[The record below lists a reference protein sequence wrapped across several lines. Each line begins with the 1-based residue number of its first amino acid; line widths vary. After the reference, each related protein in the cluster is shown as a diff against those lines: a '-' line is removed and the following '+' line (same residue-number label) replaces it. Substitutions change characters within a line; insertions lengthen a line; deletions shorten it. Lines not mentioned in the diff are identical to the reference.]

1 MSLLTKS
8 YLEWLSQKCDRIQPL
23 EKIGKVVQVAG
34 LLIESYGPDVPVGH
48 MVSIESDQQDLS
60 ILAEV
65 VGFRDNKVLLMPL
78 EEVNNV
84 HNGCRVIALSEQALC
99 PVGEGLIGRV
109 INGLGQALDGK
120 GPLQAEHVA
129 SVFHPPPNP
138 MRRVPIQAVFET
150 GVKAIDTFIPIGCG
164 QRIGIFSGSGVGKS
178 TLLGMIAKGG
188 SADMNVIALI
198 GERGRELKEFIENE
212 LGEEGMKKSVVV
224 VSTSDQSP
232 ALRMRAAFLAT
243 RIAEAFRDKGKNVL
257 LLMDSVTRL
266 AMAKREIGL
275 SVGEPP
281 ASRGY
286 TPSVFSLLPKLLER
300 SGAGEKGYITA
311 IYTVL
316 VEGDDLNEPIAD
328 TVRGILD
335 GHIVLSRQL
344 AVLNHFP
351 AIDVLESIS
360 RLARILLDSQSL
372 NLSYQARDLMAL
384 YRKNEDMITIGAY
397 QKGSNGAVDR
407 AIAKQPR
414 LIDFL
419 RQEPNQSYP
428 RQDSWSLLQST
439 LE

>member
-1 MSLLTKS
+1 MNLLSKS
-8 YLEWLSQKCDRIQPL
+8 YLDWLSQKCDRVQPL

-48 MVSIESDQQDLS
+48 MVCIESDHQDLS

-84 HNGCRVIALSEQALC
+84 HNACRVIALSEQALC
-99 PVGEGLIGRV
+99 PVGEGLVGRV
-109 INGLGQALDGK
+109 INGLGQPLDGK
-120 GPLQAEHVA
+120 GSLQAEYA
-129 SVFHPPPNP
+129 SSVFQAPPSP
-138 MRRVPIQAVFET
+138 MQRMPIQEIFET

-164 QRIGIFSGSGVGKS
+164 QRMGIFSGSGVGKS

-188 SADMNVIALI
+188 SADINVIALI

-243 RIAEAFRDKGKNVL
+243 RIAENFRDKGKNVL
-257 LLMDSVTRL
+257 LLMDSITRL

-300 SGAGEKGYITA
+300 SGAGERGYITA

-360 RLARILLDSQSL
+360 RLARILLDSKSL

-384 YRKNEDMITIGAY
+384 YRKNEDIITIGAY
-397 QKGSNGAVDR
+397 QKGSHQGVDK
-407 AIAKQPR
+407 AIEKQPK
-414 LIDFL
+414 LMQFL
-419 RQEPNQSYP
+419 RQEPSHSHT
-428 RQDSWSLLQST
+428 RQESWSLLQSV

>member
-1 MSLLTKS
+1 MNWVTQR
-8 YLEWLSQKCDRIQPL
+8 YLDWLSHKCDTMQPL
-23 EKIGKVVQVAG
+23 EKVGKVVQVTG

-48 MVSIESDQQDLS
+48 MVCIQSDQQDLS
-60 ILAEV
+60 IWAEV

-84 HNGCRVIALSEQALC
+84 HNGCRVIALSEGAFS
-99 PVGEGLIGRV
+99 PIGEGLIGRV
-109 INGLGQALDGK
+109 INGLGEALDGK
-120 GPLQAEHVA
+120 GPLHVEHA
-129 SVFHPPPNP
+129 FSVFQPPPNP
-138 MRRVPIQAVFET
+138 MQRRPIQAAFET

-188 SADMNVIALI
+188 SADVNVIALI
-198 GERGRELKEFIENE
+198 GERGRELKEFIDND
-212 LGEEGMKKSVVV
+212 LGELGMKKSVVV

-232 ALRMRAAFLAT
+232 ALRIRAAFLAT
-243 RIAEAFRDKGKNVL
+243 RIAEDFRDKGKNVL

-300 SGAGEKGYITA
+300 SGAGQKGYITA

-360 RLARILLDSQSL
+360 RLARILLPSEHL
-372 NLSYQARDLMAL
+372 NLSYQARDLLAL
-384 YRKNEDMITIGAY
+384 YRKNEDIITIGAY
-397 QKGSNGAVDR
+397 PKGSNAAVDR
-407 AIAKQPR
+407 AIAKQPK
-414 LIDFL
+414 LMQFL
-419 RQEPNQSYP
+419 KQEPDRSHT
-428 RQDSWSLLQST
+428 REESWSLLLSI
-439 LE
+439 LS

>member
-1 MSLLTKS
+1 MSLSPTN
-8 YLEWLSQKCDRIQPL
+8 YLKCLHAKCDKIQTL
-23 EKIGKVVQVAG
+23 EKVGKVVQVAG
-34 LLIESYGPDVPVGH
+34 LLIESHGPDVPVGH
-48 MVSIESDQQDLS
+48 IVSIESDQQDFS
-60 ILAEV
+60 ILGEV

-78 EEVNNV
+78 EEINNV
-84 HNGCRVIALSEQALC
+84 HNGCKVIALSEQSLS

-109 INGLGQALDGK
+109 VDGLGKALDAK
-120 GPLQAEHVA
+120 GPIRADHA
-129 SVFHPPPNP
+129 SSVFHPPPSP
-138 MRRVPIQAVFET
+138 MKRRAIDTVFET
-150 GVKAIDTFIPIGCG
+150 GVKAIDTFVPIGCG

-188 SADMNVIALI
+188 AADVNVIALI
-198 GERGRELKEFIENE
+198 GERGRELKEFIEHE

-232 ALRMRAAFLAT
+232 ALRLRAAFLAT
-243 RIAEAFRDKGKNVL
+243 RIAEDFRDKGKNVL

-316 VEGDDLNEPIAD
+316 VEGDDLNEPVAD

-360 RLARILLDSQSL
+360 RLARILLNSEAL

-384 YRKNEDMITIGAY
+384 YRKNEDIITIGAY
-397 QKGSNGAVDR
+397 QKGSHAAVDK
-407 AIAKQPR
+407 AIDKQPK
-414 LIDFL
+414 LMQFL
-419 RQEPNQSYP
+419 NQEPDKSYAKEE
-428 RQDSWSLLQST
+428 SWSLLQTT